1 MSLAEI
7 AAIERE
13 QDRLDAELGLALLEK
28 MKAIRRRDEQEGRL
42 FDLRMKRAEAELA
55 LDIEARRLDMQLRA
69 ERERGKM
76 AFDQATE

>member
-76 AFDQATE
+76 ASDQATE